1 MGRRPLLIRDKALQ
15 DRIVTY
21 IRAGAYDYVA
31 AEACGVP
38 MGTFYRWLQQGE
50 ATGAPKVY
58 RDFHDAV
65 RQAQQEARV
74 TAEAAVKAA
83 EPWKWL
89 RYGPGKTKPGRDGWS
104 DPERVAV
111 GGDAA
116 GEPLRLVIDGGPR
129 DD

>member
-1 MGRRPLLIRDKALQ
+1 MGRRPLILRDKTVQ

-21 IRAGAYDYVA
+21 IRAGAFDYVA
-31 AEACGVP
+31 AEACGVSQSA
-38 MGTFYRWLQQGE
+38 FYAWLAKGE
-50 ATGAPKVY
+50 APNAPKHY
-58 RDFHDAV
+58 REFVEAV
-65 RQAQQEARV
+65 RGAQQEARV
-74 TAEAAVKAA
+74 AAEVAVKAA
-83 EPWKWL
+83 DPWKWL
-89 RYGPGKTKPGRDGWS
+89 RYGPGKSKPGRDGWS